1 MRGDPP
7 DDVAQQVNSEGARG
21 HRVRRGAD
29 LSTRPSSDA
38 SELTTGREPAVPGR
52 ARHARRG
59 ATAAAATLLAVGLL
73 SSAARAA
80 TPPDLT
86 GAWVVSTSPSAP
98 AWELQASAGL
108 GTLFA
113 TYTGAPG
120 PHEHLVGRFSG
131 ALNPEGTAYIGTDQ
145 VSELGNNVRAAMTF
159 RIDSPG
165 SLTVAY
171 QSPSGVS
178 TLNLNKMIG
187 SPDAVQIGYLSP
199 LLFDFSCVS
208 VTACTGE
215 ATAVEETPNHAG
227 NGRAQSVAGARRSSK
242 KVILGSVRLSVQRGH
257 ARRVSLSLSKKGRK
271 LVARS
276 KSGSVQAL
284 VQVALD
290 RSSGLPRLTTVGTV
304 TFHR

>member
-1 MRGDPP
+1 M
-7 DDVAQQVNSEGARG
+7 
-21 HRVRRGAD
+21 
-29 LSTRPSSDA
+29 
-38 SELTTGREPAVPGR
+38 
-52 ARHARRG
+52 
-59 ATAAAATLLAVGLL
+59 LLAVGLL
-73 SSAARAA
+73 SSDARAA

-98 AWELQASAGL
+98 AWELEATPGL

-113 TYTGAPG
+113 SYTGAPG

-131 ALNPEGTAYIGTDQ
+131 ALNPEGTAYVGTDQ
-145 VSELGNNVRAAMTF
+145 VSELGNNVSAAMTF
-159 RIDSPG
+159 TIESSDS
-165 SLTVAY
+165 LMVAY
-171 QSPSGVS
+171 QSPSGTS
-178 TLNLNKMIG
+178 TLHLNKMIG
-187 SPDAVQIGYLSP
+187 SPDAVQIGYMSS

-215 ATAVEETPNHAG
+215 ATAVEETSNHG
-227 NGRAQSVAGARRSSK
+227 NGRAQSVAGARRSGK
-242 KVILGSVRLSVQRGH
+242 KVILGSVRLSVQPGH

-271 LVARS
+271 LVARA

-284 VQVALD
+284 VQVALN